1 MSLLSIDITKGKRL
15 SFKELEL
22 PAQEP
27 RREAYTPIQV
37 ERHPTDE
44 EIAYSNLLARSP
56 IVEFLVEALELVSL
70 TTGKPLVKVK
80 LPERRVE
87 GYNEEGKDEIIDLM
101 KIIKPSNV
109 IKENME
115 DVLIKIDKWIV
126 KNNVEI
132 INFKKIFL
140 KKVFLIVND
149 VDLNDGEKKKKI
161 LYFLRNSLRFS
172 KK

>member
-1 MSLLSIDITKGKRL
+1 MSLLSLDITKGKRL

-37 ERHPTDE
+37 ERPPTDE
-44 EIAYSNLLARSP
+44 EIAYSNLVARSP

-87 GYNEEGKDEIIDLM
+87 GYNEEGKDE
-101 KIIKPSNV
+101 V
-109 IKENME
+109 
-115 DVLIKIDKWIV
+115 VALIKQLLDKDKLYRKEDIIESLSLASKVGKNRAEVGFNIIV
-126 KNNVEI
+126 KAGALEPTPDNNYYLTGSSI
-132 INFKKIFL
+132 TQIN
-140 KKVFLIVND
+140 KVI
-149 VDLNDGEKKKKI
+149 
-161 LYFLRNSLRFS
+161 
-172 KK
+172 